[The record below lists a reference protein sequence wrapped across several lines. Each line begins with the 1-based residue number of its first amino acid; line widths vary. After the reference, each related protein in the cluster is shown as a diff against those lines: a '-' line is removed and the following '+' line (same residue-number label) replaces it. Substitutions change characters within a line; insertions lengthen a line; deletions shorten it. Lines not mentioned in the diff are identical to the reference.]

1 MNKLITTKSA
11 EILADNYCRQCGA
24 RVGYGDNFCRSCGT
38 GCHGSSG
45 EVATQNAPPESSDRN
60 QMPAT
65 KTNQPANHQLQ
76 VLTTVLNKRW
86 LVIGIIALIGP
97 MGLPALWF
105 SPRFSGLTKVI
116 TTAMYVVLSAAIPI
130 LLVWYFLDY
139 SMYPLVDAFGK

>member
-1 MNKLITTKSA
+1 
-11 EILADNYCRQCGA
+11 
-24 RVGYGDNFCRSCGT
+24 
-38 GCHGSSG
+38 
-45 EVATQNAPPESSDRN
+45 
-60 QMPAT
+60 MPAT